1 MIKKKKHK
9 ITFKKPP
16 DKYNC
21 IKLPFRNIIID
32 ETNKNKSPE
41 DDEVTTEMI
50 VECMA
55 KEFPEFLMTVAEE
68 NWVRGY
74 EQALMDVDYGRQA
87 EGDEKVRTI

>member
-1 MIKKKKHK
+1 MSEQETPIKQWLV
-9 ITFKKPP
+9 
-16 DKYNC
+16 DYVG
-21 IKLPFRNIIID
+21 
-32 ETNKNKSPE
+32 KNTSPA

-74 EQALMDVDYGRQA
+74 QQALVDVDYGRQA
-87 EGDEKVRTI
+87 ESDEKVRSI

>member
-1 MIKKKKHK
+1 MSEQKAPIKEWLV
-9 ITFKKPP
+9 
-16 DKYNC
+16 DYVG
-21 IKLPFRNIIID
+21 
-32 ETNKNKSPE
+32 KNKSPE

-74 EQALMDVDYGRQA
+74 EQVLMDVDYGRQA
-87 EGDEKVRTI
+87 DGDEKVRTI

>member
-1 MIKKKKHK
+1 MSEQEAPIKEWLV
-9 ITFKKPP
+9 
-16 DKYNC
+16 DYVG
-21 IKLPFRNIIID
+21 
-32 ETNKNKSPE
+32 KNRSPE

>member
-1 MIKKKKHK
+1 MSEQEAPIKEWLV
-9 ITFKKPP
+9 
-16 DKYNC
+16 DYVG
-21 IKLPFRNIIID
+21 
-32 ETNKNKSPE
+32 KNKSPE

-87 EGDEKVRTI
+87 EGDAKVRTI

>member
-1 MIKKKKHK
+1 MSEQETPIKQWLV
-9 ITFKKPP
+9 
-16 DKYNC
+16 DYVG
-21 IKLPFRNIIID
+21 
-32 ETNKNKSPE
+32 KNTSPE

-74 EQALMDVDYGRQA
+74 QQALVDVDYGRQA
-87 EGDEKVRTI
+87 ESDEKVRSI

>member
-1 MIKKKKHK
+1 MSEQETPIKQWLV
-9 ITFKKPP
+9 
-16 DKYNC
+16 DYVG
-21 IKLPFRNIIID
+21 
-32 ETNKNKSPE
+32 KNTSPE

-74 EQALMDVDYGRQA
+74 QQALADVDYGRQA
-87 EGDEKVRTI
+87 ESDEKVRSI

>member
-1 MIKKKKHK
+1 MSEQEGPIKEW
-9 ITFKKPP
+9 
-16 DKYNC
+16 
-21 IKLPFRNIIID
+21 LID
-32 ETNKNKSPE
+32 YVGKNKSPE

-74 EQALMDVDYGRQA
+74 KQALVDIDVGRKA
-87 EGDEKVRTI
+87 EENEITQTI

>member
-1 MIKKKKHK
+1 MSEQEAPIKEWLV
-9 ITFKKPP
+9 
-16 DKYNC
+16 DYVG
-21 IKLPFRNIIID
+21 
-32 ETNKNKSPE
+32 KNKSPE